1 MKIINP
7 VFLAGCL
14 TAILVALARADTDE
28 TITECAKSATFL
40 APIDSSEHR
49 KYAPDREV
57 QVLHLALDI
66 SPDFKRRT
74 VSGKATVQFRPTA
87 NPVQA
92 CQLDEVDLN
101 VHSVTATEKIQAYQV
116 TDDKVIVTFAEP
128 LTSGKEA
135 SLTIT
140 YDAEPGKGLYFR
152 TP

>member
-87 NPVQA
+87 KPVQEVT
-92 CQLDEVDLN
+92 LDAIDLN
-101 VHSVTATEKIQAYQV
+101 VHSVTATAKIQAYQLT
-116 TDDKVIVTFAEP
+116 TDKFIATFTYP
-128 LTSGKEA
+128 TTSA
-135 SLTIT
+135 QQTN
-140 YDAEPGKGLYFR
+140 
-152 TP
+152 

>member
-1 MKIINP
+1 MNRLCRAL
-7 VFLAGCL
+7 VLGCGL
-14 TAILVALARADTDE
+14 CLPSASASAETDE
-28 TITECAKSATFL
+28 TTIECAKSAAFL

-87 NPVQA
+87 KPVQEVT
-92 CQLDEVDLN
+92 LDAIDLN

-116 TDDKVIVTFAEP
+116 TADKVIVTFAGP
-128 LTSGKEA
+128 IASGKET

-140 YDAEPGKGLYFR
+140 YDAEPAKGLY
-152 TP
+152 